1 MKFKIDENLPI
12 EVAEIL
18 NQKGYDAKTV
28 IDQNLCGEDDP
39 EIASVFQTEERVLIT
54 LDTDFGDIRT
64 YPPGKYPG
72 IIVLRLKRQ
81 DKPYILNVF
90 TRIIDL
96 LESEPLKS
104 HLWIVDENQIRIR
117 S

>member
-18 NQKGYDAKTV
+18 NQNGHEAKTV
-28 IDQNLCGEDDP
+28 IDQNLGGEDDT
-39 EIASVFQTEERVLIT
+39 EIASVFQREERVLIT

-90 TRIIDL
+90 TGLVDI
-96 LESEPLKS
+96 LEQEPLKS
-104 HLWIVDENQIRIR
+104 HLWVVDENRIRIR
-117 S
+117 G